1 MVHGTGGGEGSTA
14 PTHGVTFLNAT
25 QFVLLIW
32 KPQISHSV
40 FDVLYAVMGEG
51 TSHYV
56 LWLVKKF
63 STFLHSQ
70 SLLPFPQEAATGTL
84 LFQFT
89 TQFSLPA
96 FGCEGLLATTLSSNG
111 GHCGLSLVTSFVINL
126 IAFRTVCATVL
137 YNCLSNTATL
147 SARSSAAWGRTIPRK
162 WGTKLTRTPLIC
174 M

>member
-1 MVHGTGGGEGSTA
+1 MWCHVDDKWYMGGGGTA

-25 QFVLLIW
+25 HFVLLIW

-40 FDVLYAVMGEG
+40 FDVLYAMMREG

-56 LWLVKKF
+56 LWLVTKF
-63 STFLHSQ
+63 STFLHIQ
-70 SLLPFPQEAATGTL
+70 SLFPFPQEAATVTL

-96 FGCEGLLATTLSSNG
+96 FGCEGLLVITLSSNG
-111 GHCGLSLVTSFVINL
+111 GHCGLNLVTLFVINL
-126 IAFRTVCATVL
+126 IAFRTVLHT
-137 YNCLSNTATL
+137 CLSNTATL

-162 WGTKLTRTPLIC
+162 WGTLLTRTPLIC